1 MNKPELKKRKNTQQ
15 IIDVLMRQAD
25 SAHRLSEAFRQQVE
39 ALQEQNSALQRQISG
54 LQLQVNAMRQG
65 ADAVLN
71 EKSALWLEVQI
82 LRQRLTPTDLAID
95 TGVDKHFSPVDVINK
110 SGD

>member
-25 SAHRLSEAFRQQVE
+25 SAHRLSEAFRQQVD
-39 ALQEQNSALQRQISG
+39 ALQEQNSSLQR
-54 LQLQVNAMRQG
+54 QLQVNAMRQG

-110 SGD
+110 SSD

>member
-1 MNKPELKKRKNTQQ
+1 
-15 IIDVLMRQAD
+15 MRQAD

-39 ALQEQNSALQRQISG
+39 ALQEQNSALQR
-54 LQLQVNAMRQG
+54 QLQVNAMRQG

>member
-39 ALQEQNSALQRQISG
+39 ALQEQNSALQR
-54 LQLQVNAMRQG
+54 QLQVNAMRQG